1 MRIKIE
7 KIKSTIETNLAV
19 VKIRFD
25 SEDMIS
31 TGFLV
36 KNSYVLMPKQAYSSS
51 FSSKKL
57 KIVLPDD
64 SEIRLLESEKIE
76 VFDYFV
82 LAKLESTVK
91 NFLSISLENQVF
103 YREKLV
109 GVAFY
114 YTKKLPILQKYQK
127 EFRFEEIFSFESN
140 LGKGA
145 EGSPLLTIDNKLL
158 GVYIG
163 ENRVVSMTLIAKAL
177 KSSKNPVFS
186 DKTQWLATTPDIVH
200 ELFPITTCYL
210 DVFRKKLVYY
220 DPNEIVNKTVSI
232 PEITTGS
239 TALVTSY
246 GVIIIISNT
255 IQPSQ
260 ALLFDGSIV
269 RKLPNLKNPHSHHTN
284 TLIDENIFII
294 SGNTT
299 AVEIFDLISNT

>member
-1 MRIKIE
+1 
-7 KIKSTIETNLAV
+7 
-19 VKIRFD
+19 
-25 SEDMIS
+25 
-31 TGFLV
+31 
-36 KNSYVLMPKQAYSSS
+36 
-51 FSSKKL
+51 
-57 KIVLPDD
+57 
-64 SEIRLLESEKIE
+64 
-76 VFDYFV
+76 
-82 LAKLESTVK
+82 
-91 NFLSISLENQVF
+91 
-103 YREKLV
+103 
-109 GVAFY
+109 
-114 YTKKLPILQKYQK
+114 
-127 EFRFEEIFSFESN
+127 
-140 LGKGA
+140 
-145 EGSPLLTIDNKLL
+145 
-158 GVYIG
+158 
-163 ENRVVSMTLIAKAL
+163 MTLIAKAL

-284 TLIDENIFII
+284 TLIGENIFII